1 MVIEKKKDLSDESNF
16 DISELVEQLHSVCLR
31 KIQEHKERLV
41 KLRQMIKDIEKHQQE
56 SEQFFSSKQK
66 LSLPSFISL
75 SAKFLEELG
84 DEKLH
89 LEEKVL

>member
-1 MVIEKKKDLSDESNF
+1 
-16 DISELVEQLHSVCLR
+16 
-31 KIQEHKERLV
+31 
-41 KLRQMIKDIEKHQQE
+41 MIKDIEKHQQE